1 VPSRSPEDDKLERLP
16 RGRHGLSREAVASSQ
31 RERILRAMV
40 DVVAERGYPE
50 TRVVDVIKRAGVS
63 RKTFYEFFGDREEC
77 FLAAYDQALGELYRG
92 TELAYESA
100 SGKPWAERIRA
111 ALETFL
117 GRMAAEPE
125 RAKFCIVDVLS
136 AGPRALARRDA
147 AIRQFAGIIDA
158 GRAESELDLP
168 AITAL
173 SIAGGINELIYSEL
187 LRGAGAQLPQRLPEI
202 IYWLTQP
209 FLGTDAAETE
219 RQRAI
224 ALRRSDG
231 AGSA

>member
-1 VPSRSPEDDKLERLP
+1 
-16 RGRHGLSREAVASSQ
+16 
-31 RERILRAMV
+31 
-40 DVVAERGYPE
+40 
-50 TRVVDVIKRAGVS
+50 VVDVIKRAGVS
-63 RKTFYEFFGDREEC
+63 RKTFYEFFGDREDC
-77 FLAAYDQALGELYRG
+77 FLAAYDLALGELYRG

-100 SGKPWAERIRA
+100 SGEPWAERIRL

-117 GRMAAEPE
+117 GMMAAQPE

-187 LRGAGAQLPQRLPEI
+187 LSGAGPQLPQRLPEI

-209 FLGTDAAETE
+209 FLGTDAAEAE
-219 RQRAI
+219 RQRAT
-224 ALRRSDG
+224 ALLRSDG
-231 AGSA
+231 AEPT

>member
-1 VPSRSPEDDKLERLP
+1 VPRLPPEDNKLERLP
-16 RGRHGLSREAVASSQ
+16 RGRHGLSREAVATSQ

-40 DVVAERGYPE
+40 EVVADLGYPE

-63 RKTFYEFFGDREEC
+63 RKTFYEVFDDREDC
-77 FLAAYDQALGELYRG
+77 FLAAYDVALGELYRG
-92 TELAYESA
+92 TERAYESA
-100 SGKPWAERIRA
+100 SGERWAERVRV
-111 ALETFL
+111 ALEAFL
-117 GRMAAEPE
+117 GMMAENPE
-125 RAKFCIVDVLS
+125 LAKFCIVDVLA

-147 AIRQFAGIIDA
+147 AIRQFTGIIDA

-168 AITAL
+168 GITAL

-187 LRGAGAQLPQRLPEI
+187 LKGAGAQLPQRLPEI

-219 RQRAI
+219 RQRAT
-224 ALRRSDG
+224 ALLRSDG
-231 AGSA
+231 AEPA

>member
-1 VPSRSPEDDKLERLP
+1 
-16 RGRHGLSREAVASSQ
+16 
-31 RERILRAMV
+31 
-40 DVVAERGYPE
+40 
-50 TRVVDVIKRAGVS
+50 
-63 RKTFYEFFGDREEC
+63 
-77 FLAAYDQALGELYRG
+77 
-92 TELAYESA
+92 
-100 SGKPWAERIRA
+100 
-111 ALETFL
+111 
-117 GRMAAEPE
+117 MAAQPE